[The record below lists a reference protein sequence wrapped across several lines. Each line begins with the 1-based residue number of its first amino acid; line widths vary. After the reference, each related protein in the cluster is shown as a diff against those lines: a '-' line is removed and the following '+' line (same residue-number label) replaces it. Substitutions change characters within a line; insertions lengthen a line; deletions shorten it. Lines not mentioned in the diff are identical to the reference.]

1 MEKGIR
7 KKKEQIR
14 KESER
19 ERQRETINTIEI
31 EYRKALG
38 EKEKEREE
46 FSWYKRIG
54 AMWTYLERNWPNPKF
69 DLSVKH
75 CLGDLCRDGII
86 CDGSSEPRE
95 I

>member
-19 ERQRETINTIEI
+19 EKQRETINTIGI

-38 EKEKEREE
+38 EKEKERERN
-46 FSWYKRIG
+46 FRGTKGSVRCGRI
-54 AMWTYLERNWPNPKF
+54 
-69 DLSVKH
+69 
-75 CLGDLCRDGII
+75 
-86 CDGSSEPRE
+86 
-95 I
+95 